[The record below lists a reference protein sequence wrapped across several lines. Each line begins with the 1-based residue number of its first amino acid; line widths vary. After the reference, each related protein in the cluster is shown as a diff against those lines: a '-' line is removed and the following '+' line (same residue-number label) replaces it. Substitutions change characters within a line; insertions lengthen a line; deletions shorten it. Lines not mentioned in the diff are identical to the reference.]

1 MHSLKTKSF
10 NAHQSNKTDA
20 TQDSCPGRLV
30 QRCFNAHQSNK
41 TDATVFI
48 EHDPLYLG
56 VSMLTSPARPMLHGG
71 LAAPVTTT
79 LSFNAH
85 QSSKTDA
92 TPTSNATNC
101 MMKMFQCSLV

>member
-41 TDATVFI
+41 TDATWRIGCTRNYYLEFQCSPVQQDRCYTNI
-48 EHDPLYLG
+48 QRHKLHDED
-56 VSMLTSPARPMLHGG
+56 VSMLTSLE
-71 LAAPVTTT
+71 PVMN
-79 LSFNAH
+79 FMV
-85 QSSKTDA
+85 K
-92 TPTSNATNC
+92 
-101 MMKMFQCSLV
+101 